1 MSIINSIR
9 SYTENIDE
17 REEEG
22 RSWVS
27 HQLNDSQRDF
37 LQEDTKQKAL
47 EWADAS
53 KSSVATEL
61 EELDPPKE
69 KLSYR
74 SEYKKMMESFVDVYD
89 SLVDS
94 ITEIKMNVTI
104 NSIHYSMPL

>member
-1 MSIINSIR
+1 M
-9 SYTENIDE
+9 T
-17 REEEG
+17 REKRKEEAG
-22 RSWVS
+22 QSPTKRVS
-27 HQLNDSQRDF
+27 KRDF

-61 EELDPPKE
+61 EEFDPSKE

-74 SEYKKMMESFVDVYD
+74 SEYKKVMESFVEDVQD

-94 ITEIKMNVTI
+94 ITEIKMKVSVFILVCPCN
-104 NSIHYSMPL
+104 

>member
-1 MSIINSIR
+1 MTREKRKEEAGQSPTKRVSK
-9 SYTENIDE
+9 ID
-17 REEEG
+17 
-22 RSWVS
+22 
-27 HQLNDSQRDF
+27 L

-61 EELDPPKE
+61 EEFEPPKE

-74 SEYKKMMESFVDVYD
+74 SGYKKMMESFVDDVQD

-94 ITEIKMNVTI
+94 ITEIKMNVSVFI
-104 NSIHYSMPL
+104 IVCICN

>member
-1 MSIINSIR
+1 M
-9 SYTENIDE
+9 T
-17 REEEG
+17 REKRKEEAG
-22 RSWVS
+22 QSPTKRVS
-27 HQLNDSQRDF
+27 KRHF

-47 EWADAS
+47 EWADTS

-74 SEYKKMMESFVDVYD
+74 SEYKKMMESFVDDVHD

-104 NSIHYSMPL
+104 SL